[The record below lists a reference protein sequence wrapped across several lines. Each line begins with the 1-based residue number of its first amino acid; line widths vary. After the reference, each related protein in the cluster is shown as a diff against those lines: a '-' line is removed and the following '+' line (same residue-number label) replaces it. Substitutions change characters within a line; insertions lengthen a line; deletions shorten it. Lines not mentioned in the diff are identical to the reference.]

1 MFYLER
7 ISHIALRE
15 NDNPTASSKYILK
28 AFFPKL
34 QDVTGLFKMRMC
46 LKIKII
52 IKKKWGYDREK
63 FWSTCY
69 HANEKHKKNKG
80 CHLNIFHNKSQA
92 KSQDKEQ

>member
-7 ISHIALRE
+7 ISHIALWE

-52 IKKKWGYDREK
+52 IKK
-63 FWSTCY
+63 
-69 HANEKHKKNKG
+69 NEDMTG
-80 CHLNIFHNKSQA
+80 KSSDQLVPC
-92 KSQDKEQ
+92 